1 MTSSIQQ
8 LENLTCG
15 VVLYYHNQSQNS
27 VGTFCARG
35 ADLEGMPLTVDTP
48 LRIASN
54 TKTFTAATI
63 LRLAEMGKLSIYDAI
78 SEYIDP
84 QYNALLS
91 TQYNTH
97 TITIRHLLEH
107 SSGLLDHAD
116 GDYLKAVLK
125 QPNYVWSRT
134 EQVEMYMR
142 KQFPTFSPSKSF
154 IYSDTGYI
162 LLGDI
167 IERITGQSL
176 GLAVRELLHFDS
188 IGLESAY
195 WESLE
200 QPPEIATPRARQYLG
215 KWDGT
220 HIHAS
225 MDAYGGGGLV
235 MSSKQ
240 MAIFLEALFEGN
252 IFSSPNTLETM
263 LSMGSH
269 DGAENYRLGIM
280 VNVVNGITLYS
291 HLGFWGSVAYY
302 APKAKI
308 SVAGFVDDRE
318 SRETLIHVIESLLS
332 QQHEMK
338 R

>member
-1 MTSSIQQ
+1 MTTSIQQ

-15 VVLYYHNQSQNS
+15 VVLYYHNQTKNS
-27 VGTFCARG
+27 VGAFCARG
-35 ADLEGMPLTVDTP
+35 MDIEGRPLTVDTP

-54 TKTFTAATI
+54 TKTFTAAAI
-63 LRLAEMGKLSIYDAI
+63 LRLAEMEKLSIDDAI

-84 QYNALLS
+84 QYNTLLS

-97 TITIRHLLEH
+97 AITIRHLLEH

-134 EQVEMYMR
+134 EQIEMYMR
-142 KQFPTFSPSKSF
+142 KQFPTFSPAKSF

-200 QPPEIATPRARQYLG
+200 QPPQIAAPRARQYLG
-215 KWDGT
+215 KLDGT

-225 MDAYGGGGLV
+225 MDTYGGGGLV

-269 DGAENYRLGIM
+269 EGAEHYRLGIM

-302 APKAKI
+302 APEAKT
-308 SVAGFVDDRE
+308 SAAGFVDDKE
-318 SRETLIHVIESLLS
+318 SRETLICIIESLLN
-332 QQHEMK
+332 QQH
-338 R
+338 

>member
-1 MTSSIQQ
+1 MLEEWILKVGLLLLIHHYELPVIQRHLPQ
-8 LENLTCG
+8 LQFY
-15 VVLYYHNQSQNS
+15 VLLKWKNS
-27 VGTFCARG
+27 V
-35 ADLEGMPLTVDTP
+35 LMMQYLNILTLNIIRYSVP
-48 LRIASN
+48 NI
-54 TKTFTAATI
+54 
-63 LRLAEMGKLSIYDAI
+63 
-78 SEYIDP
+78 
-84 QYNALLS
+84 
-91 TQYNTH
+91 TH
-97 TITIRHLLEH
+97 AITIRHLLEH

-134 EQVEMYMR
+134 EQIEMYMR
-142 KQFPTFSPSKSF
+142 KQFPTFSPAKSF

-162 LLGDI
+162 LLGNI

-200 QPPEIATPRARQYLG
+200 QPPQIAAPRARQYLG
-215 KWDGT
+215 KLDGT

-225 MDAYGGGGLV
+225 MDTYGGGGLV

-269 DGAENYRLGIM
+269 EGAELYRLGIM

-302 APKAKI
+302 APEAKI
-308 SVAGFVDDRE
+308 SAAGFVDDRE
-318 SRETLIHVIESLLS
+318 SRETLIRVIESLLS
-332 QQHEMK
+332 Q
-338 R
+338 

>member
-1 MTSSIQQ
+1 MTTSIQQ

-15 VVLYYHNQSQNS
+15 VVLYYHNQPQNS

-54 TKTFTAATI
+54 TKTFTAAAI

-308 SVAGFVDDRE
+308 SAAGFVDDRE

>member
-1 MTSSIQQ
+1 MTTSIQQ

-15 VVLYYHNQSQNS
+15 VVLYYHNQPQNS

-35 ADLEGMPLTVDTP
+35 ADLEGIPLSVDTP

-54 TKTFTAATI
+54 TKTFTAAAI

-162 LLGDI
+162 LLGNI

-308 SVAGFVDDRE
+308 SAAGFVDDRE

>member
-1 MTSSIQQ
+1 MPLPIQQ

-15 VVLYYHNQSQNS
+15 VVLYYHNQTKNS
-27 VGTFCARG
+27 VNTFCARG
-35 ADLEGMPLTVDTP
+35 ADIEGMPLTVDTP

-54 TKTFTAATI
+54 TKTFTAAAI
-63 LRLAEMGKLSIYDAI
+63 LRLTEMGKLNIDDAI
-78 SEYIDP
+78 PKYIDP

-91 TQYNTH
+91 SQYNTQA
-97 TITIRHLLEH
+97 ITIRHLLEH

-134 EQVEMYMR
+134 EQIEMYMR
-142 KQFPTFSPSKSF
+142 KQFPTFSPAESF

-167 IERITGQSL
+167 IERVTGKSL
-176 GLAVRELLHFDS
+176 GLAVRELLHFDT

-200 QPPEIATPRARQYLG
+200 QPSQDSAPRARQYLG

-269 DGAENYRLGIM
+269 EGAEHYRLGIM

-302 APKAKI
+302 APEAKT
-308 SVAGFVDDRE
+308 SAAGFVDDKE
-318 SRETLIHVIESLLS
+318 SRETLICVIESLLN
-332 QQHEMK
+332 QQH
-338 R
+338 

>member
-1 MTSSIQQ
+1 MTTSIQQ

-15 VVLYYHNQSQNS
+15 VVLYYHNQPQNS

-35 ADLEGMPLTVDTP
+35 ADLEGMPLSVDTP

-162 LLGDI
+162 LLGNI

-308 SVAGFVDDRE
+308 SAAGFVDDRE

>member
-1 MTSSIQQ
+1 MTTSIQQ

-15 VVLYYHNQSQNS
+15 VVLYYHNQPQNS

-35 ADLEGMPLTVDTP
+35 ADLEGMPLSVDTP

-54 TKTFTAATI
+54 TKTFTAAAI

-308 SVAGFVDDRE
+308 SAAGFVDDRE

>member
-1 MTSSIQQ
+1 MTTSIQQ

-15 VVLYYHNQSQNS
+15 VVLYYHNQPQNS

-35 ADLEGMPLTVDTP
+35 ADLEGMPLSVDTP

-308 SVAGFVDDRE
+308 SAAGFVDDRE

>member
-1 MTSSIQQ
+1 M
-8 LENLTCG
+8 
-15 VVLYYHNQSQNS
+15 LYYHNQTKDS

-35 ADLEGMPLTVDTP
+35 TDIEGMPLTVDTP

-54 TKTFTAATI
+54 TKTFTAAAI
-63 LRLAEMGKLSIYDAI
+63 LRLAEMGKLSIDDAI
-78 SEYIDP
+78 SEYIAP
-84 QYNALLS
+84 NYNTLLS

-97 TITIRHLLEH
+97 AITIRHLLEH

-125 QPNYVWSRT
+125 QPDYVWSRT
-134 EQVEMYMR
+134 EQVEIYVR
-142 KQFPTFSPSKSF
+142 KQFPTFSPAKTF

-167 IERITGQSL
+167 IERVTGQSL
-176 GLAVRELLHFDS
+176 GQAVRELLQFDA

-200 QPPEIATPRARQYLG
+200 QPPKTTAPRARQYLG
-215 KWDGT
+215 KLDGT

-252 IFSSPNTLETM
+252 IFSSPHTLETM

-269 DGAENYRLGIM
+269 EGAENYRLGIM
-280 VNVVNGITLYS
+280 VNVINGVTLYS

-302 APKAKI
+302 APEAKI
-308 SVAGFVDDRE
+308 SAAGFVDDKE
-318 SRETLIHVIESLLS
+318 SREVLIGVIESLLS
-332 QQHEMK
+332 Q
-338 R
+338 

>member
-1 MTSSIQQ
+1 MPLPIQQ

-15 VVLYYHNQSQNS
+15 VVLYYHNQTKNS
-27 VGTFCARG
+27 VNTFCARG
-35 ADLEGMPLTVDTP
+35 ADIEGMPLTVDTP
-48 LRIASN
+48 LRITSN
-54 TKTFTAATI
+54 TKTFTAAAI
-63 LRLAEMGKLSIYDAI
+63 LRLTEMGKLSIDDAI
-78 SEYIDP
+78 PKYIDP

-91 TQYNTH
+91 SQYNTQA
-97 TITIRHLLEH
+97 ITIRHLLEH

-134 EQVEMYMR
+134 EQIEMYMR
-142 KQFPTFSPSKSF
+142 KQFPTFSPAESF

-167 IERITGQSL
+167 IERVTGKSL
-176 GLAVRELLHFDS
+176 GLAVRELLHFDT

-200 QPPEIATPRARQYLG
+200 QPSQDSAPRARQYLG

-269 DGAENYRLGIM
+269 EGAEHYRLGIM

-302 APKAKI
+302 APEAKT
-308 SVAGFVDDRE
+308 SAAGFVDDKE
-318 SRETLIHVIESLLS
+318 SRETLICVIESLLN
-332 QQHEMK
+332 QQH
-338 R
+338 

>member
-1 MTSSIQQ
+1 MTTSIQQ

-15 VVLYYHNQSQNS
+15 VVLYYHNQTKNS

-35 ADLEGMPLTVDTP
+35 MDIEGRPLTVDTP

-54 TKTFTAATI
+54 TKTFTAAAI
-63 LRLAEMGKLSIYDAI
+63 LRLAEMEKLSIDDAI

-91 TQYNTH
+91 TQYNTQV
-97 TITIRHLLEH
+97 ITVRHLLEH

-125 QPNYVWSRT
+125 RPNYVWTRT

-142 KQFPTFSPSKSF
+142 KQFPMFSPSKSF

-200 QPPEIATPRARQYLG
+200 QPPQIAAPRARQYLG
-215 KWDGT
+215 KLDGT

-225 MDAYGGGGLV
+225 MDTYGGGGLV

-240 MAIFLEALFEGN
+240 MATFFEALFEGD
-252 IFSSPNTLETM
+252 IFSSPNTLKTM
-263 LSMGSH
+263 LSIGSH
-269 DGAENYRLGIM
+269 EGAELYRLGIM

-302 APKAKI
+302 APEAKI
-308 SVAGFVDDRE
+308 SAAGFVDDRE
-318 SRETLIHVIESLLS
+318 SRETLIRVIESLLS
-332 QQHEMK
+332 Q
-338 R
+338 

>member
-1 MTSSIQQ
+1 MTTSIQQ

-15 VVLYYHNQSQNS
+15 VVLYYHNQPQNS

-54 TKTFTAATI
+54 TKTFTAAAI

-162 LLGDI
+162 LLGNI

-308 SVAGFVDDRE
+308 SAAGFVDDRE

>member
-1 MTSSIQQ
+1 MPLPIQQ

-15 VVLYYHNQSQNS
+15 VVLYYHNQTKNS
-27 VGTFCARG
+27 VNTFCARG
-35 ADLEGMPLTVDTP
+35 ADIEGMPLTVDTP

-54 TKTFTAATI
+54 TKTFTAAAI
-63 LRLAEMGKLSIYDAI
+63 LRLTEMGKLSIDDAI
-78 SEYIDP
+78 PKYIDP

-91 TQYNTH
+91 SQYNTQA
-97 TITIRHLLEH
+97 ITIRHLLEH

-134 EQVEMYMR
+134 EQIEMYIR
-142 KQFPTFSPSKSF
+142 KQFPTFSPAESF

-167 IERITGQSL
+167 IERVTGKSL
-176 GLAVRELLHFDS
+176 GLAVRELLHFDT

-200 QPPEIATPRARQYLG
+200 QPSQDSAPRARQYLG

-269 DGAENYRLGIM
+269 EGAEHYRLGIM

-302 APKAKI
+302 APEAKT
-308 SVAGFVDDRE
+308 SAAGFVDDKE
-318 SRETLIHVIESLLS
+318 SRETLICVIESLLN
-332 QQHEMK
+332 QQH
-338 R
+338 

>member
-1 MTSSIQQ
+1 MPLPIQQ

-15 VVLYYHNQSQNS
+15 VVLYYHNQTKNS
-27 VGTFCARG
+27 VNTFCARG
-35 ADLEGMPLTVDTP
+35 TDIEGMPLTVDTP

-54 TKTFTAATI
+54 TKTFTAAAI
-63 LRLAEMGKLSIYDAI
+63 LRLTEMGKLSIDDAI
-78 SEYIDP
+78 PKYIDP

-91 TQYNTH
+91 SQYNTQA
-97 TITIRHLLEH
+97 ITIRHLLEH

-134 EQVEMYMR
+134 EQIEMYMR
-142 KQFPTFSPSKSF
+142 KQFPTFSPAESF

-167 IERITGQSL
+167 IERITGKSL
-176 GLAVRELLHFDS
+176 GLAVRELLHFDT

-200 QPPEIATPRARQYLG
+200 QPSQDSAPRARQYLG

-269 DGAENYRLGIM
+269 EGAEHYRLGIM

-302 APKAKI
+302 APEAKT
-308 SVAGFVDDRE
+308 SAAGFVDDKE
-318 SRETLIHVIESLLS
+318 SRETLICVIESLLN
-332 QQHEMK
+332 QQH
-338 R
+338 

>member
-1 MTSSIQQ
+1 MTTSIQQ

-15 VVLYYHNQSQNS
+15 VVLYYHNQPQNS

-35 ADLEGMPLTVDTP
+35 ADLEGMPLSVDTP

-54 TKTFTAATI
+54 TKTFTAAAI

-162 LLGDI
+162 LLGNI

-308 SVAGFVDDRE
+308 SAAGFVDDRE